1 LKTKFE
7 RESKK
12 LPMEEFMPTTKK
24 PLEEHAWI
32 RTPNV
37 ETWISYLSLNG
48 IPLKDFCIESM
59 VVLLYKIS
67 SSTNNNPSL
76 TMSR

>member
-7 RESKK
+7 RESEK
-12 LPMEEFMPTTKK
+12 LPMEEFMPTTKE
-24 PLEEHAWI
+24 PLEEHSWI
-32 RTPNV
+32 KTPNE
-37 ETWISYLSLNG
+37 ETWISCLSLNG
-48 IPLKDFCIESM
+48 IPLEDFCIESM